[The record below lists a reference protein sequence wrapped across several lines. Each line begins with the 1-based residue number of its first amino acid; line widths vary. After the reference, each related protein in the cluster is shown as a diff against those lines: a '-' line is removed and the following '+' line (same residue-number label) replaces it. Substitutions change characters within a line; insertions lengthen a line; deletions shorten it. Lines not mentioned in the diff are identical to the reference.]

1 MSKLGFIFL
10 GGALGALL
18 RYGVSTGT
26 HRLGGDGF
34 PWGTLAVNLIGSF
47 VIGALWGLFERIEVS
62 QHLRHMLITGLLG
75 AFTTFSTYSLENL
88 HLLRDGNW
96 RLAAVNIVVS
106 TVGGLILVLIGAAS
120 TGGLSLPLD

>member
-1 MSKLGFIFL
+1 MGKLAFIFL
-10 GGALGALL
+10 GGALGALM

-26 HRLGGDGF
+26 HRIGGDSF

-47 VIGALWGLFERIEVS
+47 LIGALWGLFERIEVS
-62 QHLRHMLITGLLG
+62 QQMRHLLVTGMLG

-96 RLAAVNIVVS
+96 RYALLNIAVS
-106 TVGGLILVLIGAAS
+106 TVGGLLLVLLGALS
-120 TGGLSLPLD
+120 TGGLNLPLK